1 VATLSVREKAF
12 LEDLFQM
19 SGGYVLN
26 FSSASFGQFI
36 AAAIDIDVWDDRYA
50 YGSGSKANR
59 LRAVWD
65 IEDDETVGR
74 LLVALLEY
82 IDTEITLEHL
92 SESEF
97 KPRVVG
103 ECKQTARRLLGTKS
117 TSRFGV
123 AIDDLASLEAFLEQD
138 FSDVEV

>member
-1 VATLSVREKAF
+1 MATLSVRERAF

-26 FSSASFGQFI
+26 FSSATFGQFV
-36 AAAIDIDVWDDRYA
+36 ATAIGVDVWEERYG

-74 LLVALLEY
+74 LLVALFEY
-82 IDTEITLEHL
+82 IDT
-92 SESEF
+92 
-97 KPRVVG
+97 KPPWNI
-103 ECKQTARRLLGTKS
+103 CQ
-117 TSRFGV
+117 
-123 AIDDLASLEAFLEQD
+123 
-138 FSDVEV
+138 